1 MNASFIL
8 MALVSQQADYQ
19 VFTTSHSSTGE
30 AQDCWGSGEWGEPS
44 FVVHND
50 ADPHLYNNTQD
61 DQIIEFDYPLNTGDD
76 DDLWFNKG
84 ATYSVRLAEGEWGS
98 YGVFTINQWFPV
110 DEITV
115 PSEPS
120 AEWADSIS
128 IQYMPVTVSWRL
140 IDDETLRFQFKN
152 LSTYTHI
159 FMVFPIPGS
168 QDLSPTTWGSVKS
181 SF

>member
-1 MNASFIL
+1 MNAFFIM
-8 MALVSQQADYQ
+8 MALVSHQADYQ
-19 VFTTSHSSTGE
+19 VFTTSHLSSGE
-30 AQDCWGSGEWGEPS
+30 AQDRWGSGEWGESS

-50 ADPHLYNNTQD
+50 ADPYLYNETQD
-61 DQIIEFDYPLNTGDD
+61 KQIIEFVYPLNTGDD
-76 DDLWFNKG
+76 DDLWFEKG
-84 ATYSVRLAEGEWGS
+84 VTYSVRLAEGSWS
-98 YGVFTINQWFPV
+98 PYTINQWFPI
-110 DEITV
+110 DAITV
-115 PSEPS
+115 PTEVSE
-120 AEWADSIS
+120 AWADSIS
-128 IQYMPVTVSWRL
+128 IQYFPVTVSWRL